1 MRAWNC
7 IMLDI
12 RENERYLSSM
22 SCPFVCCSQRPS
34 EVTTT
39 WRIDMHW
46 LLADLFHFMWLFYLH
61 GQSKKKAWLIEVIMK
76 SNASN
81 VTVIFC
87 PDYSSLNFA
96 RRPDSHTGR
105 SLVKF
110 PSSISTNHKLSSVT
124 VLQTKSVRF
133 AKYRTYT
140 NVRRCS
146 SIRKCTTYMSRFH
159 I

>member
-1 MRAWNC
+1 MRAWNS

-12 RENERYLSSM
+12 ECYLSSM
-22 SCPFVCCSQRPS
+22 SCPSVCYSQRPS

-39 WRIDMHW
+39 WRINMHW

-61 GQSKKKAWLIEVIMK
+61 GEKKAWLIEVIMK

-96 RRPDSHTGR
+96 RRQDSHTGR

-110 PSSISTNHKLSSVT
+110 PSSINTNHKLSSVT

-146 SIRKCTTYMSRFH
+146 SIRKCATYISSYPRFH